1 MIKELLFPLILIII
15 LMSSCKVNQEQ
26 TSNPEQEADN
36 LLREVQTLIDNGSWR
51 NALVLIDSIHET
63 YPNLKNQRNRAKSL
77 SDSITYLEAQRTA
90 TYLDTLLPPL
100 LDQVDKL
107 IEQKFMYEKND
118 KYENN
123 GRFVHRLLSTDKNTS
138 RNFIQAYVRDDR
150 MTIVKSYYYG
160 NKPVIQNS
168 VTLLSESEQIV
179 FSGSNHHFTTQG
191 HHEIMTLE
199 NDQALSFL
207 NFISTHQESRIRVK
221 GSGTDANSSWI
232 YYLNEKE
239 KNALADTY
247 RLGWLMKDIKQIE
260 EMLDVAKNQILNYEQ
275 KLK

>member
-15 LMSSCKVNQEQ
+15 LMSSCKVNQKQ
-26 TSNPEQEADN
+26 TSNLEQEADN

-63 YPNLKNQRNRAKSL
+63 YPDLKNQRNRAKNL

-107 IEQKFMYEKND
+107 IEQKFIYEKND

-168 VTLLSESEQIV
+168 VTLLAESEQIV
-179 FSGSNHHFTTQG
+179 FSGSNHHFTTQR

-199 NDQALSFL
+199 NEQALSFL

>member
-63 YPNLKNQRNRAKSL
+63 YPDLKNQRNRAKSL

-199 NDQALSFL
+199 NEQALSFL

-247 RLGWLMKDIKQIE
+247 QLGWLMKDIKQIE

>member
-1 MIKELLFPLILIII
+1 MIKELLFQLILIII

-63 YPNLKNQRNRAKSL
+63 YPDLKNQRNRAKSL

-160 NKPVIQNS
+160 NKPVTQKS
-168 VTLLSESEQIV
+168 VTLLAESEQIV

-207 NFISTHQESRIRVK
+207 NFIGTHQESRIRVK

>member
-63 YPNLKNQRNRAKSL
+63 YPDLKNQRNRAKNL

-107 IEQKFMYEKND
+107 IEQKFIYEKND

-168 VTLLSESEQIV
+168 VTLLAESEQIV
-179 FSGSNHHFTTQG
+179 FSGSNHHFTTQR

-199 NDQALSFL
+199 NEQALSFL

>member
-1 MIKELLFPLILIII
+1 MIKELLFPLILMII

-63 YPNLKNQRNRAKSL
+63 YPDLKNQRNRAKSL

-168 VTLLSESEQIV
+168 VTLLAESEQIV

>member
-1 MIKELLFPLILIII
+1 
-15 LMSSCKVNQEQ
+15 MSSCKVNQEQ

-63 YPNLKNQRNRAKSL
+63 YPDLKNQRNRAKNL

-107 IEQKFMYEKND
+107 IEQKFIYEKND

-168 VTLLSESEQIV
+168 VTLLAESEQIV

-199 NDQALSFL
+199 NEQALSFL

>member
-63 YPNLKNQRNRAKSL
+63 YPDLKNQRNRAKNL

-168 VTLLSESEQIV
+168 VTLLAESEQIV

-199 NDQALSFL
+199 NEQALSFL

>member
-1 MIKELLFPLILIII
+1 MIKELLFQLILIII

-63 YPNLKNQRNRAKSL
+63 YPDLKNQRNRAKSL
-77 SDSITYLEAQRTA
+77 SDSITYLEARRTA

-160 NKPVIQNS
+160 NKPVTQKS
-168 VTLLSESEQIV
+168 VTLLAESEQIV

-207 NFISTHQESRIRVK
+207 NFIGTHQESRIRVK

-232 YYLNEKE
+232 YYLNENE

>member
-63 YPNLKNQRNRAKSL
+63 YPDLKNQRNRAKSL

-168 VTLLSESEQIV
+168 VTLLAESEQIV

-199 NDQALSFL
+199 NEQALSFL

-247 RLGWLMKDIKQIE
+247 QLGWLMKDIKQIE

>member
-1 MIKELLFPLILIII
+1 
-15 LMSSCKVNQEQ
+15 MSSCKVNQEQ

-63 YPNLKNQRNRAKSL
+63 YPDLKNQRNRAKSL

-160 NKPVIQNS
+160 NKPVTQKS
-168 VTLLSESEQIV
+168 VTLLAESEQIV

-207 NFISTHQESRIRVK
+207 NFIGTHQESRIRVK

>member
-63 YPNLKNQRNRAKSL
+63 YPDLKNQRNRAKNL

-107 IEQKFMYEKND
+107 IEQKFIYEKND

-168 VTLLSESEQIV
+168 VTLLAESEQIV

-199 NDQALSFL
+199 NEQALSFL
-207 NFISTHQESRIRVK
+207 NFISTHQESRIRVR